1 MRGEEG
7 DTGRASVSVA
17 LGESLADMEVLGLSV
32 PDARRLI
39 EALQYALDPPIAA

>member
-1 MRGEEG
+1 MDPEYR
-7 DTGRASVSVA
+7 TITWRVLRTLA
-17 LGESLADMEVLGLSV
+17 LDLADMEVLGLSV